1 MATVPGPMVE
11 AVSTVHMR
19 ASLSAGGTVTFIPP
33 ELQAARED
41 ENLLSYLHIGRTPAA
56 IDLSAFDK
64 FLRTVPR
71 IGTTVCLC
79 LNNSLPHRAHTHILT
94 CTVTVTAG
102 TQEELGCLTLPFFRH
117 RLRKPEP
124 PLALPGL
131 STTFHSTCSTVLAC
145 STASTLTVRPPPQS
159 RPLRPVA
166 RCLRDGKAAPWH
178 GRGACRSETG
188 AWRAPPA

>member
-71 IGTTVCLC
+71 IGFTCTTVRCVC
-79 LNNSLPHRAHTHILT
+79 VSITHSLTALTH
-94 CTVTVTAG
+94 
-102 TQEELGCLTLPFFRH
+102 
-117 RLRKPEP
+117 
-124 PLALPGL
+124 
-131 STTFHSTCSTVLAC
+131 
-145 STASTLTVRPPPQS
+145 AS
-159 RPLRPVA
+159 
-166 RCLRDGKAAPWH
+166 
-178 GRGACRSETG
+178 
-188 AWRAPPA
+188 

>member
-33 ELQAARED
+33 ELQAA
-41 ENLLSYLHIGRTPAA
+41 

-71 IGTTVCLC
+71 IGFTCTTVCLC
-79 LNNSLPHRAHTHILT
+79 LNNSLPHRAHTRILT
-94 CTVTVTAG
+94 CTVTAG

-131 STTFHSTCSTVLAC
+131 STTFHSTMFNSPRMFHSLRTHGPPAPPITSPKACGTMPQRWEIGALA
-145 STASTLTVRPPPQS
+145 RPRS
-159 RPLRPVA
+159 LPLRNWSLA
-166 RCLRDGKAAPWH
+166 SAAGLMPQ
-178 GRGACRSETG
+178 R
-188 AWRAPPA
+188 